1 METFIALRKVPL
13 AGCGG
18 MGLGRDEEERWY
30 YSFLPNNMAGGATSP
45 LIPLFVTEVLGG
57 PLTQVGLVSA
67 FSSLAS
73 VPSNI
78 IWGNLSDAVKKR
90 RVFIIIGFGGLAL
103 TLLMMGL
110 ATTMNS
116 YLFANL
122 MMGALSSAAAP
133 VGTVLVLES
142 FKRSEWAQ
150 RLGDFSK
157 VGGIGWVTGLILGTI
172 WLSSFESGKGEF
184 AMRALFLVGSALS
197 TLSMVLAYK
206 WVPEPR
212 FKLDRRILDGP
223 LLDIP
228 LMIAEKARYLPHR
241 VAHVLRITSRSIQA
255 DNFPS
260 ELRRYY
266 ACTLIVF
273 TGFHT
278 FFVAFPVFL
287 KQYVGL
293 YSWEVF
299 LIYVAASLA
308 SALTYSS
315 AGRWATVV
323 GSKKVYAASVTGRII
338 LFPLA
343 FTITLFSLGRW
354 ETVAAFCVLHG
365 LIGFCWANI
374 SVAGNH
380 MVAKIS
386 LPGFRAESTGMY
398 TSMQGMAIITGAIVG
413 GFVGQ
418 YMGYQAL
425 FVLSSL
431 FMVVGLVLLS
441 KIDTEMEMLEDEPVS
456 DL

>member
-1 METFIALRKVPL
+1 M
-13 AGCGG
+13 
-18 MGLGRDEEERWY
+18 GRDRGKEERWY

-78 IWGNLSDAVKKR
+78 IWGNLSDMVRRR
-90 RVFIIIGFGGLAL
+90 RVFILIGFGGLAL

-122 MMGALSSAAAP
+122 MMGALASASAP

-150 RLGDFSK
+150 RLGDFSR

-172 WLSSFESGKGEF
+172 WLSSFESGEGEF
-184 AMRALFLVGSALS
+184 AMRALFFLGAALS

-206 WVPEPR
+206 WVPEPH
-212 FKLDRRILDGP
+212 FKLDRRILDGA

-228 LMIAEKARYLPHR
+228 LMVAEKARYLPHR
-241 VAHVLRITSRSIQA
+241 VAHVLRITTQSVQA
-255 DNFPS
+255 KNFPS

-266 ACTLIVF
+266 ACTFVVF
-273 TGFHT
+273 LGSHT

-287 KQYVGL
+287 KQFVGL
-293 YSWEVF
+293 FSWEVF
-299 LIYVAASLA
+299 LIYVAASMA

-315 AGRWATVV
+315 AGRWATRF
-323 GSKKVYAASVTGRII
+323 GSKRVYASSVTARVI

-343 FTITLFSLGRW
+343 FAVTLFPLGRW
-354 ETVAAFCVLHG
+354 EMVVAFCVLHG
-365 LIGFCWANI
+365 LMGFFWAGI
-374 SVAGNH
+374 SVAGSH
-380 MVAKIS
+380 IVAKTA
-386 LPGFRAESTGMY
+386 LPGFRAESAGMY
-398 TSMQGMAIITGAIVG
+398 TSMQGMAMITGAIVG

-418 YMGYQAL
+418 YMGYQVL
-425 FVLSSL
+425 FVLASL
-431 FMVVGLVLLS
+431 FMVVGLIMLS
-441 KIDTEMEMLEDEPVS
+441 KVDTEREPSGDGPVAEDA
-456 DL
+456 

>member
-1 METFIALRKVPL
+1 MGQERK
-13 AGCGG
+13 
-18 MGLGRDEEERWY
+18 DERWY

-78 IWGNLSDAVKKR
+78 IWGNLSDTMKKR

-103 TLLMMGL
+103 SLLMMAL
-110 ATTMNS
+110 ATSMNS

-122 MMGALSSAAAP
+122 VMGALSTAAAP
-133 VGTVLVLES
+133 VGTVLILES
-142 FKRSEWAQ
+142 FKRSEWPQ
-150 RLGDFSK
+150 RLGAFSK
-157 VGGIGWVTGLILGTI
+157 VGGIGWLAGLILGTV
-172 WLSSFESGKGEF
+172 WLSSFETGEGEF

-206 WVPEPR
+206 WVPEPH
-212 FKLDRRILDGP
+212 FKLDRRLIDGP

-228 LMIAEKARYLPHR
+228 LMIAERARYLPHR
-241 VAHVLRITSRSIQA
+241 LGHILLITSKSLRGE
-255 DNFPS
+255 NFTS
-260 ELRRYY
+260 ELRKFY
-266 ACTLIVF
+266 ACMFVTF

-293 YSWEVF
+293 LSWEVF

-308 SALTYSS
+308 SAVTYSA
-315 AGRWATVV
+315 AGRWSARV
-323 GSKKVYAASVTGRII
+323 GSRKVLGGSIVGRII

-343 FTITLFSLGRW
+343 FTITVLPLGRL
-354 ETVAAFCVLHG
+354 EIVAAFCVLHG

-380 MVAKIS
+380 IVAKVS
-386 LPGFRAESTGMY
+386 YPKWRAESTGMY
-398 TSMQGMAIITGAIVG
+398 TSMQGMAIITGAVIG

-418 YMGYQAL
+418 YLGYQAL
-425 FVLSSL
+425 FILSSL
-431 FMVVGLVLLS
+431 FMVFGLVMLS
-441 KIDTEMEMLEDEPVS
+441 KVDTEKEQPEDAPAGEAA
-456 DL
+456 